1 MLSREASMVGI
12 GTIYSLFI
20 YKFLILNKY
29 RMCPNGMIC
38 HYRHCLPP
46 GFVFKGKK
54 SEIKK
59 EDEED

>member
-1 MLSREASMVGI
+1 MVGI
-12 GTIYSLFI
+12 GTLFI
-20 YKFLILNKY
+20 GFFILNFLFINN

-54 SEIKK
+54 SEAKK
-59 EDEED
+59 DDEED